1 MRDDLFSGENFVV
14 FEIDGQ
20 KIRIDGLDALFYSI
34 YKSGVSSREL
44 LKKRLESELKKT
56 GGVPPEAL
64 EEAALRLIQIYRD
77 SMERAGSINFG

>member
-64 EEAALRLIQIYRD
+64 EEAALRLVQIYRD